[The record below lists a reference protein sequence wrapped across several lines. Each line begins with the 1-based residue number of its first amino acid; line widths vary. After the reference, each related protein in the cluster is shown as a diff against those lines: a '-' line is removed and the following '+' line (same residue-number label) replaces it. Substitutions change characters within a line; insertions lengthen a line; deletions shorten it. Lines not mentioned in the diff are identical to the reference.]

1 MYSSWNA
8 FHYKPLTF
16 NISCSI
22 PSSEKRGFS
31 LSLLFNFVV
40 DCVHRS
46 HSNQAR
52 LSKDEPTWLER
63 TQLAWWRLSC
73 IGFTKLL
80 HFHVQ
85 ALKTFTS
92 VRSTK
97 LNFKELFN
105 SKIPISDFKDNSLKI
120 LYLSHF
126 SIWIGPLALRV
137 SVGLGVNYVAIEC
150 NFLLNHSK
158 DVSWDGW
165 EAR

>member
-1 MYSSWNA
+1 MLFTISRSHSI
-8 FHYKPLTF
+8 FHARFLLQ
-16 NISCSI
+16 
-22 PSSEKRGFS
+22 RGFS

-63 TQLAWWRLSC
+63 TQLMGCWRLSC

-105 SKIPISDFKDNSLKI
+105 SKIPISDFKDNSHKI

-126 SIWIGPLALRV
+126 SIWIGPSALRV

>member
-97 LNFKELFN
+97 LKFKELFN
-105 SKIPISDFKDNSLKI
+105 SKIPISDFKVNNS
-120 LYLSHF
+120 SHF
-126 SIWIGPLALRV
+126 NILDLNKNANFSILGYQKKYWNE
-137 SVGLGVNYVAIEC
+137 SVPRPFGSRLG
-150 NFLLNHSK
+150 
-158 DVSWDGW
+158 
-165 EAR
+165 